1 MIETAL
7 DNLLEAT
14 LTPERYKLFVEA
26 IAYLEGIE
34 YETIQDELLNF
45 AFESMADDERI
56 DKPESLIIDDMHEH
70 LVQCLTS
77 QLRLTGIEVTD
88 EATLKQ
94 RLDLAVAVGNIPAY
108 EDLGSVISATY
119 LDETNNEKLAEVL
132 HMTTSIPAVLWSEI
146 LEDVSLDLIK
156 TIQRFSVS
164 TVNSEYDEVERLS
177 EYLQKLRIYKEF
189 TDQSE
194 RTLLFYRLV
203 ETNKIG
209 RNFEDYID
217 TGILTDYFEGNEME
231 KLAFE
236 IYGMALMSN
245 DGRQDPPTAVRECI
259 EKYLS
264 DTVRIVKL
272 NNEVSNVNSNFVKF
286 FQTVSKG
293 LTT

>member
-119 LDETNNEKLAEVL
+119 LDETNSEKLAEVL

-245 DGRQDPPTAVRECI
+245 DGRQDPPTAVRDCI

>member
-119 LDETNNEKLAEVL
+119 LDETNSEKLAEVL